1 MAETTGPVQSPP
13 GNPPP
18 KTLMQ
23 TQGVSLGCGTLI
35 LIALIVMMFSGQG
48 DRGLRRD
55 VQALRSEVAELKKSV
70 DAQSAEIK
78 ALQQKIDEAKA
89 SGR

>member
-1 MAETTGPVQSPP
+1 
-13 GNPPP
+13 
-18 KTLMQ
+18 MQ

-55 VQALRSEVAELKKSV
+55 VQALRSEVVELKKSV
-70 DAQSAEIK
+70 DAQ
-78 ALQQKIDEAKA
+78 ALQQKIEEAKA

>member
-1 MAETTGPVQSPP
+1 
-13 GNPPP
+13 
-18 KTLMQ
+18 MQ

-35 LIALIVMMFSGQG
+35 LIALIVMMFSGRE

-55 VQALRSEVAELKKSV
+55 VQALRAEVAELKKSV

-78 ALQQKIDEAKA
+78 ALEQKIDDAKA

>member
-1 MAETTGPVQSPP
+1 MAETTAPVQSPSE
-13 GNPPP
+13 NPP

-35 LIALIVMMFSGQG
+35 LISLIVILFSGRG
-48 DRGLRRD
+48 DRGVRRD
-55 VQALRSEVAELKKSV
+55 VRALRSEVAELKKSV

-78 ALQQKIDEAKA
+78 VLQQKIDEAKA

>member
-1 MAETTGPVQSPP
+1 MAETTGPAQSPP
-13 GNPPP
+13 GNPSP

-35 LIALIVMMFSGQG
+35 LIALIVILFSGRG
-48 DRGLRRD
+48 DRGVRRD
-55 VQALRSEVAELKKSV
+55 VRALRAEVAELKKSV

-78 ALQQKIDEAKA
+78 ALQQKIDQAKA

>member
-13 GNPPP
+13 ENPPP

-35 LIALIVMMFSGQG
+35 LIALIVMMFSGRGSG
-48 DRGLRRD
+48 DLKRD
-55 VQALRSEVAELKKSV
+55 VRALRSEIAELKKSV

-78 ALQQKIDEAKA
+78 VLQQKIDEAKA

>member
-13 GNPPP
+13 ANPPP

-23 TQGVSLGCGTLI
+23 GQGVSLGCGTLI
-35 LIALIVMMFSGQG
+35 LIALIVMMFSGGGAG
-48 DRGLRRD
+48 DLKRD
-55 VQALRSEVAELKKSV
+55 VRALRAEVTELKKSV

-78 ALQQKIDEAKA
+78 ALRQKIDEAIA
-89 SGR
+89 SRR

>member
-1 MAETTGPVQSPP
+1 
-13 GNPPP
+13 
-18 KTLMQ
+18 MQ

-35 LIALIVMMFSGQG
+35 LIALIVMMFSGGG
-48 DRGLRRD
+48 DRSLRRD
-55 VQALRSEVAELKKSV
+55 VQALRAEVAELKKSV

-78 ALQQKIDEAKA
+78 VLQQKIDEAKA

>member
-1 MAETTGPVQSPP
+1 
-13 GNPPP
+13 
-18 KTLMQ
+18 MQ

-35 LIALIVMMFSGQG
+35 LIALIVMMFSGRG

-55 VQALRSEVAELKKSV
+55 VQYLRAEVAELKKSV

-78 ALQQKIDEAKA
+78 VLQQKIDEAKA